1 MKNFISQ
8 SDEEQLN
15 NPSLYVHNI
24 QPSEMP
30 KENTT
35 IPFSLLLNL
44 ASVCHAEDPEIIWG
58 FIEKYSPGTKL
69 QNNKFLE
76 NMVNLSVVYFNDM
89 IKPNKKY
96 RLPDDNETKALK
108 ELSNGLT
115 KLEKSSS
122 SEEIQKLVFSIGKE
136 NNFENLR
143 DWFKSLYE
151 ILLGQ
156 SEGPRM
162 GSFISLYGIKETKNL
177 IDDALLGKL
186 K

>member
-1 MKNFISQ
+1 
-8 SDEEQLN
+8 
-15 NPSLYVHNI
+15 
-24 QPSEMP
+24 
-30 KENTT
+30 
-35 IPFSLLLNL
+35 
-44 ASVCHAEDPEIIWG
+44 
-58 FIEKYSPGTKL
+58 
-69 QNNKFLE
+69 
-76 NMVNLSVVYFNDM
+76 MVNLSVVYFNDM

-108 ELSNGLT
+108 ELSNGLI
-115 KLEKSSS
+115 KLDKYSS